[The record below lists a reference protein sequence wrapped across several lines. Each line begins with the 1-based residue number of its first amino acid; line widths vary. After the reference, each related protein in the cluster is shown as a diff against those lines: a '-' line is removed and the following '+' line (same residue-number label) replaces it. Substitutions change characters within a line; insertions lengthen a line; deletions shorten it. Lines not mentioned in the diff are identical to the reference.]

1 LTVLS
6 YKKEKGN
13 EECKGSNFGSG
24 RGNQKGFGV
33 EALRVDDPT
42 IALGVNTRKDFKRVI
57 QIMKEKR

>member
-1 LTVLS
+1 M
-6 YKKEKGN
+6 KKEYYLT
-13 EECKGSNFGSG
+13 EVISLFS
-24 RGNQKGFGV
+24 QKGFGV

>member
-1 LTVLS
+1 VISL
-6 YKKEKGN
+6 
-13 EECKGSNFGSG
+13 F
-24 RGNQKGFGV
+24 NQKGFGV